1 MVEALGETVT
11 PVVSVLGGQDVAIT
25 AEALSPDTKLILEV
39 CNFVFSREKKIIS
52 ICYIAFFGDFFFH

>member
-39 CNFVFSREKKIIS
+39 CNFVFSREKNNLNLLYS
-52 ICYIAFFGDFFFH
+52 IFW